1 MSEFDLD
8 SLFTEAADLPVEPE
22 VGMPERPRRKLTDSM
37 VAVDVGSI
45 STRAVF
51 FDVVGGQ
58 FRFVGHA
65 SAPSTLAPPYGDA
78 SEGVRQALETLR
90 AVTGRQ
96 FITDAE
102 DDVIVPSDEE
112 GRGADVFVAT
122 SSAGAPL
129 KVAVL
134 GLMPD
139 ASLSSARQI
148 ASAVYTEIVEVIG
161 LGDRRPQAD
170 QVLALVNA
178 APDVIVLAGGTEG
191 GASAAVMRLAETAAL
206 AAYMLPAYN
215 RPEVLYVGNSAI
227 RDEVTELF
235 EEIAVVHTATNLR
248 PDLERELLDPA
259 RRQLV
264 QMFQALRVNR
274 RAGFENLMRWTEGY
288 VVPTVQAAGPVL
300 RFMSLM
306 EQYAEGVLS
315 VDVGA
320 ANTEIVVAHRGE
332 LITSVYTDLGVG
344 HSAYRLLQHYDVAD
358 VMRWLPFERSAND
371 VRDYIYNKSIR
382 PQMLPDTVQALA
394 LEQALANLVAQ
405 EAIKRSREHWPAGL
419 RLRPGATLPSFDV
432 LIGGGAVLTGAGSP
446 QRVALA
452 LVNAVQPVGVV
463 ELFSDAFGLFSG
475 LGLAARY
482 SPLAAVQV
490 LDAIDFMRLGT
501 VIAVDGVAAMGRP
514 AVTVKVEGMN
524 DVTVNGGQVRFI
536 KVPPGPVKVTVRP
549 NGNLDVGAGR
559 GQSRTLTMIAG
570 LAGLMID
577 GRGRPLIPAGKGNKR
592 IELLRQ
598 WLQAAG

>member
-8 SLFTEAADLPVEPE
+8 SLFTDAPDLPVEPK

-90 AVTGRQ
+90 DVTGRQ
-96 FITDAE
+96 FVTDTD

-148 ASAVYTEIVEVIG
+148 ASAVYMEIVEVIG

-191 GASAAVMRLAETAAL
+191 GASAAVIRLAETAAL
-206 AAYMLPAYN
+206 AAYMLPVYN

-227 RDEVTELF
+227 REEVTELF

-264 QMFQALRVNR
+264 QLFQALRVNR
-274 RAGFENLMRWTEGY
+274 RGGFENLMRWTEGY

-300 RFMSLM
+300 RFMSLL
-306 EQYAEGVLS
+306 EQHAEGVLS

-320 ANTEIVVAHRGE
+320 ANTEIVAAQRGE

-344 HSAYRLLQHYDVAD
+344 HSAYQLWQHYDVAD
-358 VMRWLPFERSAND
+358 VMRWLPFESSPND

-382 PQMLPDTVQALA
+382 PQMLPDTTQALA
-394 LEQALANLVAQ
+394 LEQAMANLAAQ

-419 RLRPGATLPSFDV
+419 KLRPGATLPNFNV
-432 LIGGGAVLTGAGSP
+432 LIGGGAALTGAGSP

-463 ELFSDAFGLFSG
+463 ELLSDGFGLFSG

-490 LDAIDFMRLGT
+490 LDAIDFMRVGT
-501 VIAVDGVAAMGRP
+501 VIAVDGVVAAGRP

-536 KVPPGPVKVTVRP
+536 RVPPGPVKVTVRP

-559 GQSRTLTMIAG
+559 GQSRTLTVLAG

-577 GRGRPLIPAGKGNKR
+577 GRGRPLTTPAKSSKR
-592 IELLRQ
+592 IEMLRQ
-598 WLQAAG
+598 WLQAAS